1 MPPITDEVQVLAT
14 RINELLLAP
23 PDGKAPLTVAT
34 AESCT
39 GGGVAAA
46 LTSLAGSSDYVM
58 GGIVSYSNAAKAKLL
73 GVPQAI
79 LDTRGAVSPECARA
93 MAEGARRAFDTDLA
107 VSTTG
112 IAGPGGG
119 TARKPVGL
127 VYIAVADVDGATAVE
142 HHFAGD
148 RSAVTSA
155 AVKEALVMLLD
166 RIEKAL
172 SAR

>member
-1 MPPITDEVQVLAT
+1 MSSFTHEAQALAT
-14 RINELLLAP
+14 RINQLLIAP
-23 PDGKAPLTVAT
+23 EGGKSLLTIAT

-58 GGIVSYSNAAKAKLL
+58 GGIVSYSNVAKANLL
-73 GVPQAI
+73 GVSQEI
-79 LDTRGAVSPECARA
+79 LETRGAVSPECARA
-93 MAEGARRAFDTDLA
+93 MAEGARRALGTDLA

-127 VYIAVADVDGATAVE
+127 VYIAVADHQGATAVE
-142 HHFAGD
+142 HHFTGD
-148 RSAVTSA
+148 RAAVTNA
-155 AVKEALVMLLD
+155 ATEAALVMLLE
-166 RIEKAL
+166 RIEREVAH
-172 SAR
+172 R